1 MRIFLFSTIMIL
13 FFAGC
18 SQKIS
23 DKVQNYSLYEIPKT
37 DTTKSTVENLNDNG
51 TIFKVTTSANGKVEK
66 KGAMLLVITTMQK
79 TVEETKRK
87 GYRYFQVISPT
98 TISNAS
104 GFPINTVADL
114 TTFLVPQSDNVPEG
128 YNGMINA
135 IETHSAID
143 LPLTI
148 FGTSK
153 FEVVVRIVE
162 EPKYYDI
169 VWDTNKY

>member
-1 MRIFLFSTIMIL
+1 MRIFIFSAIIVL
-13 FFAGC
+13 FFAAC

-51 TIFKVTTSANGKVEK
+51 TIFKVSTSANGKVEK
-66 KGAMLLVITTMQK
+66 KGAMLLIITTMQK

-114 TTFLVPQSDNVPEG
+114 TTFLVPQSDNLPEAH
-128 YNGMINA
+128 NGMINA